1 VPLSETDRLIA
12 FDLQERLGDEA
23 TPQTMLVFGAR
34 LRGDNRADMDL
45 CLIFATVDGNLLSRI
60 EQLAWEVGFDHGVT
74 LCPLVVSS
82 TEFDS
87 APPESLIDRIHRDG
101 IAV

>member
-1 VPLSETDRLIA
+1 MPLNETDRLIA
-12 FDLQERLGDEA
+12 LDLQERLGDNVPEA
-23 TPQTMLVFGAR
+23 MLVFGAR

-45 CLIFATVDGNLLSRI
+45 CLIFAATDVKLLSRI

-74 LCPLVVSS
+74 LCPLVLNSA
-82 TEFDS
+82 EFDS
-87 APPESLIDRIHRDG
+87 ALPESLIDRIRRDG